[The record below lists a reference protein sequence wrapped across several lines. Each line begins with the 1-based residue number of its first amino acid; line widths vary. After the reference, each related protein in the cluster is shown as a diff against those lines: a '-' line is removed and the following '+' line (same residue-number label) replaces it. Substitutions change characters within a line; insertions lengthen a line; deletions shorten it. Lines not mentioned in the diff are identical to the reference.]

1 MKKEAYKS
9 YKASL
14 QERKIEKEDIECKR
28 LDNREKDKER
38 EKKELAKFVESLSK
52 RKSLT
57 VEKVNTNKKRKN
69 VQDDKKRKVIKNF
82 QKLTSAEDARYSV
95 VGGLEGF
102 HGKMRDT
109 TWREDGRQWWE
120 DGR

>member
-14 QERKIEKEDIECKR
+14 QEREIEKEDIESKR

-38 EKKELAKFVESLSK
+38 EKKELAKFVKSLSK

-69 VQDDKKRKVIKNF
+69 VQDDRKGKSSKISKK
-82 QKLTSAEDARYSV
+82 
-95 VGGLEGF
+95 
-102 HGKMRDT
+102 
-109 TWREDGRQWWE
+109 
-120 DGR
+120 

>member
-14 QERKIEKEDIECKR
+14 KEWKIEKEDIDSKR

-69 VQDDKKRKVIKNF
+69 VQDDRKGKSSKISKK
-82 QKLTSAEDARYSV
+82 
-95 VGGLEGF
+95 
-102 HGKMRDT
+102 
-109 TWREDGRQWWE
+109 
-120 DGR
+120 